1 MELSDKKKKKTE
13 WKFGHRNQETLKKNS
28 YPGVKLTLV
37 EHEPGV
43 AVLLLVNLV

>member
-1 MELSDKKKKKTE
+1 MEVWSPKP
-13 WKFGHRNQETLKKNS
+13 RNTKKNS